1 MSEEK
6 KDSVTA
12 ASLPIEI
19 TILLFGF
26 QHLEWYTLGLK

>member
-12 ASLPIEI
+12 ASLPIENYY
-19 TILLFGF
+19 TIIWFSEFRMVNFG
-26 QHLEWYTLGLK
+26 G

>member
-12 ASLPIEI
+12 ASLPIDI
-19 TILLFGF
+19 TILLVGF
-26 QHLEWYTLGLK
+26 QNLE